1 MPTIAYFLGIAIQM
15 YYDDH
20 PPPHIHVKYNEHQ
33 ARFAIETGELISGS
47 LPARAR
53 RLVQEWI
60 ALRRAQ
66 LTDNWRRME
75 DGVPMERIEGLE

>member
-1 MPTIAYFLGIAIQM
+1 MPTISWFFGIAIQM

-20 PPPHIHVKYNEHQ
+20 PPPHIHVKYNEHT
-33 ARFAIETGELISGS
+33 ARFVIETGALLSGS

-60 ALRRAQ
+60 ELRRPELAE
-66 LTDNWRRME
+66 NWRRME
-75 DGVPMERIEGLE
+75 AGEQMDRIEGLE

>member
-33 ARFAIETGELISGS
+33 AR
-47 LPARAR
+47 LPS
-53 RLVQEWI
+53 
-60 ALRRAQ
+60 RRASSYLVVCQ
-66 LTDNWRRME
+66 HAH
-75 DGVPMERIEGLE
+75 DGWSRNGSGFDVLS

>member
-1 MPTIAYFLGIAIQM
+1 MPTISWFLGIAIQM
-15 YYDDH
+15 YYEDH
-20 PPPHIHVKYNEHQ
+20 PPPHIHVKYNEYQ

-60 ALRRAQ
+60 GLRRAE
-66 LTDNWRRME
+66 LTANWRRME
-75 DGVPMERIEGLE
+75 AGEQMERIEGLE